1 LGSGASWGERPVEPV
16 FISLKLF
23 SKYPLTQ
30 AALVLLWF
38 QSVRTNT
45 HNQPINKMTSLLA
58 KSYVGTSSPEV
69 AHYSTQD
76 QLQDHYEL
84 RDYDRRI
91 SRRANQKFVQLEE
104 WTVERE
110 AALDLEFQKTSNVRY
125 DRFGNLV
132 CE

>member
-1 LGSGASWGERPVEPV
+1 
-16 FISLKLF
+16 
-23 SKYPLTQ
+23 
-30 AALVLLWF
+30 
-38 QSVRTNT
+38 
-45 HNQPINKMTSLLA
+45 MTSLLA
-58 KSYVGTSSPEV
+58 KPHIGTSSPEV

-84 RDYDRRI
+84 RDYGRRI

-110 AALDLEFQKTSNVRY
+110 VAWDLEMQERSKNSSNVRY
-125 DRFGNLV
+125 DRFGKLV

>member
-1 LGSGASWGERPVEPV
+1 
-16 FISLKLF
+16 
-23 SKYPLTQ
+23 LTQ
-30 AALVLLWF
+30 SRFGTIV
-38 QSVRTNT
+38 SVVSKNKQT

-58 KSYVGTSSPEV
+58 KPYVGTSSPEV

-84 RDYDRRI
+84 RDYGRRI

-110 AALDLEFQKTSNVRY
+110 LALNLWMQETSNVRY
-125 DRFGNLV
+125 DRFGKLV

>member
-1 LGSGASWGERPVEPV
+1 
-16 FISLKLF
+16 
-23 SKYPLTQ
+23 
-30 AALVLLWF
+30 
-38 QSVRTNT
+38 
-45 HNQPINKMTSLLA
+45 MTSLLA

-84 RDYDRRI
+84 RDYGRRI

-104 WTVERE
+104 WTAERE
-110 AALDLEFQKTSNVRY
+110 AALDLEWRQAEQNASNARY

>member
-1 LGSGASWGERPVEPV
+1 
-16 FISLKLF
+16 
-23 SKYPLTQ
+23 
-30 AALVLLWF
+30 
-38 QSVRTNT
+38 
-45 HNQPINKMTSLLA
+45 MTSLLA
-58 KSYVGTSSPEV
+58 KPYVGTSSPEV

-84 RDYDRRI
+84 RDYGRRI

-104 WTVERE
+104 WTAERE
-110 AALDLEFQKTSNVRY
+110 AALDREMQESRNNPNNARY